1 MAIACLRLFTFPPLP
16 PGPERK
22 VPSFFRRMA
31 LSTVLLAPLLY
42 LRPDDFFFLGMRLL
56 LKIRENVAV
65 EGCRVSTRMQ
75 ASLFLRV
82 FRGEEFEILTT
93 GGTELPRD
101 FMAPEH
107 S

>member
-65 EGCRVSTRMQ
+65 EGC
-75 ASLFLRV
+75 
-82 FRGEEFEILTT
+82 EEFEILTT